1 MRILFVGGDGRYAE
15 STTAALTSEGFHVS
29 LCASGEEGI
38 ELAQHLD
45 FDAIVVNS
53 ELRDISGRRVVT
65 KLRAT
70 SIALPIVILLDE
82 ATPGSRVS
90 ALGEGADDCLSKPFH
105 CAELGARLRAVIRRS
120 KSHHHPVI
128 RIGALEIDTENR
140 EVRASGQLIHL
151 TPTEYRMFEVL
162 ALRKGQ
168 TVRRTTMFET
178 LYDGQDDPEEK
189 VIDVFMCKIR
199 KKIAAATYGETYI
212 STAWGDGYKLHE
224 PRLNAA

>member
-1 MRILFVGGDGRYAE
+1 MRILFIGGDGRYAE

-38 ELAQHLD
+38 ELAGYLE
-45 FDAIVVNS
+45 FDAIVVDA
-53 ELRDISGRRVVT
+53 ELGDMSGRRVVAR
-65 KLRAT
+65 LRAT
-70 SIALPIVILLDE
+70 DVSLPILILLDE
-82 ATPGSRVS
+82 AAPASRVS
-90 ALGEGADDCLSKPFH
+90 ALGDGADDCLSKPFH
-105 CAELGARLRAVIRRS
+105 SAELGARLRAVVRRS
-120 KSHHHPVI
+120 KSHPHPVI

-140 EVRASGQLIHL
+140 ELRASGRPVHL
-151 TPTEYRMFEVL
+151 TRTEYRMFELL

-168 TVRRTTMFET
+168 TVRRSTMFET
-178 LYDGQDDPEEK
+178 IYDGQDDPDEK

-199 KKIAAATYGETYI
+199 KKIAAATCGETYI